1 MGQHYACAIIIS
13 LAPVGWPIVDSV
25 TTGLLVRATTAGV
38 KLALEGILSGYIMSN
53 PLWEYSLVTYR
64 AEEIAA
70 TCLALQDRFG
80 VDVNLLLYAAWL
92 ARNNRCLDTEHLNE
106 LDALVTKWRDSV
118 VRPLRGLR
126 RQLQTYTEAA
136 AVREELKTLELR
148 AEQEQQEVMYA
159 FHQRSV
165 TDTSADDSLLG
176 NLTRVALLASP
187 GSREWESTISQLAT
201 LIARCGRGGA
211 REGWVVR

>member
-1 MGQHYACAIIIS
+1 
-13 LAPVGWPIVDSV
+13 
-25 TTGLLVRATTAGV
+25 
-38 KLALEGILSGYIMSN
+38 MSN

-64 AEEIAA
+64 AAEVAA

-92 ARNNRCLDTEHLNE
+92 ARNNRRLDTDHLNE
-106 LDALVTKWRDSV
+106 LDALVTEWRDSV

-148 AEQEQQEVMYA
+148 AEQEQQEAMYA

-165 TDTSADDSLLG
+165 TGTSADDSLLG